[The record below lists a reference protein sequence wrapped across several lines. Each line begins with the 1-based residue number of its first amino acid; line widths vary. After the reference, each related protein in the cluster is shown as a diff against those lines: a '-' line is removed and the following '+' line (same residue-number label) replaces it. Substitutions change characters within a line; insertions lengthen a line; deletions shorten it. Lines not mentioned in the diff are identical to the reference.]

1 MSERMLNAAM
11 IGLGWWGKELVRSAE
26 GSTLMRFTRGVT
38 LEPETV
44 RDFAAEMNLRVGTS
58 YEDALADPSID
69 AVVLAT
75 PHTRHRAQVEAAA
88 AAGKHVFCEKP
99 FALTVEDAKAAIAAC
114 RKTGVALG
122 VGHNR
127 RLWPSIVKLKEAVSS
142 GEFGTI
148 MFAEGNYSHDILAN
162 TPLDNWRSAPE
173 ETKAGGMTGMGIHLL
188 DAFSFL
194 VGPMARVTALSTKR
208 ILPFAS
214 GDTTQAMLE
223 FRDGATA
230 TIATSLKVP
239 GFVWR
244 LAVYGAHMWA
254 ESLSETKVTVCRH
267 DGKPETFEMPPTNHI
282 GQNLDSFAAAASG
295 QGQFQIDDAGII
307 HTVAALEAVF
317 DSAERNGAWQEI

>member
-1 MSERMLNAAM
+1 MLNTAM
-11 IGLGWWGKELVRSAE
+11 IGLGWWGKELVRSARASE
-26 GSTLMRFTRGVT
+26 LMRFTRGVT
-38 LEPETV
+38 LEPDTV
-44 RDFAAEMNLRVGTS
+44 RDFAEEMNLSIGTS
-58 YEDALADPSID
+58 YDDVLADKSID

-99 FALTVEDAKAAIAAC
+99 FALTVEDAKSAIAAC
-114 RKTGVALG
+114 RKAGVALG

-127 RLWPSIVKLKEAVSS
+127 RFWPSILKLKEVVGSN
-142 GEFGTI
+142 EFGTV

-162 TPLDNWRSAPE
+162 TPLDNWRSAPQ

-194 VGPMARVTALSTKR
+194 IGPMTRVSALSTKR
-208 ILPFAS
+208 ILPFES
-214 GDTTQAMLE
+214 GDTTQAMLQ
-223 FRDGATA
+223 FANGATG

-244 LAVYGAHMWA
+244 LAVYGSEMWA
-254 ESLSETKVTVCRH
+254 ESLSETKVTICCR
-267 DGKPETFEMPPTNHI
+267 DGKPRTIDVPPTNHI
-282 GQNLDSFAAAASG
+282 GANLDSFAAAAYR
-295 QGQFQIDDAGII
+295 QGQFQIDDAAII

-317 DSAERNGAWQEI
+317 DSAERNGAWRDIA